1 MWCKSAVQILYE
13 HWGVYSLFRGGKILF
28 PSLSKGCASVQNKI
42 YKDDSVTK
50 GCNQNSERFTENTFC
65 YFEIISQFQTTS

>member
-13 HWGVYSLFRGGKILF
+13 HWGVYSLFRGGK
-28 PSLSKGCASVQNKI
+28 GCASVQNKI

-50 GCNQNSERFTENTFC
+50 GCNQNSQKVYRKHILLF
-65 YFEIISQFQTTS
+65 